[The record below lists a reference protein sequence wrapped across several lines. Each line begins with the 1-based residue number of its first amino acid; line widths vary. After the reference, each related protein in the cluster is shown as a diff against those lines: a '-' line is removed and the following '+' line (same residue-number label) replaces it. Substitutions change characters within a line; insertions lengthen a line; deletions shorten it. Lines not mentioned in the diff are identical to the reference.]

1 MMLRVRLRH
10 AAPDL
15 DVAFEA
21 PGGITALFGPSGAGK
36 TSVLRAVAGLLTPD
50 HGRVEAGE
58 VLFDSTARL
67 NLPPHRRRIGYVFQ
81 EPRLF
86 PHLTV
91 AQNLRYGA
99 RFAPPGAV
107 PAEARLVELLG
118 LGRLMA
124 RGIAELSG
132 GEAQRVAI
140 GRAILS
146 GARLLLLD
154 EPMAAL
160 DAPRRAEIMA
170 YLEALRDETGLPML
184 LVSHA
189 LDEVIRL
196 AATLVLMEGGR
207 VRRAG
212 PLADLLADPALVTAF
227 GVREA
232 GALLDV
238 VVSAQDADGLTRAE
252 AAAGPLWLPQAAP
265 LGARLRLRVRA
276 ADVTLAVTRPEGLSA
291 LNILPGTVTQV
302 RPDPDGPGG
311 TVMLDCAGAV
321 LMARVTARSVAALG
335 LRPGQPVWAVI
346 KALSVAA

>member
-1 MMLRVRLRH
+1 MMLRVSLRH

-15 DVAFEA
+15 AVEFEA

-36 TSVLRAVAGLLTPD
+36 TSVLRAVAGLLPPD
-50 HGRVEAGE
+50 QGRIEAGE
-58 VLFDSTARL
+58 VLFDSAARV
-67 NLPPHRRRIGYVFQ
+67 NLPPSRRRIGYVFQ

-86 PHLTV
+86 PHLSV
-91 AQNLRYGA
+91 GQNLRYGA
-99 RFAPPGAV
+99 RFAAPGTA
-107 PAEARLVELLG
+107 PHEARLVDLLG
-118 LGRLMA
+118 LGPLLG
-124 RGIAELSG
+124 RGIAGLSG

-160 DAPRRAEIMA
+160 DAPRRAEIMT

-189 LDEVIRL
+189 LEEVIRL
-196 AATLVLMEGGR
+196 ASTLVLMEGGR

-212 PLADLLADPALVTAF
+212 SLADLLADPAQVAAF

-232 GALLDV
+232 GALLHV
-238 VVSAQDADGLTRAE
+238 VVSGRDPDGLTRVQAE
-252 AAAGPLWLPQAAP
+252 AGPLWLPHPAP
-265 LGARLRLRVRA
+265 LGAALRLRVRA

-291 LNILPGTVTQV
+291 LNILPAMVTLL
-302 RPDPDGPGG
+302 RPDAEGPGA
-311 TVMLDCAGAV
+311 TVLLDCAGAP
-321 LMARVTARSVAALG
+321 LMARVTGRSVVALG
-335 LRPGQPVWAVI
+335 LAPGRPVWAVI